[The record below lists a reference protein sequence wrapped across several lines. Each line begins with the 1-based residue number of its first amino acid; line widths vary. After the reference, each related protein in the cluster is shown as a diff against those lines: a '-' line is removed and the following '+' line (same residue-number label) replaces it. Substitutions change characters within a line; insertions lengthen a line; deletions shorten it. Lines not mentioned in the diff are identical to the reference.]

1 MPLGILLEVGRFLLK
16 RTTQPSS
23 LAGLTGL
30 LAVFFSQE
38 QADFISENVQNVII
52 GVTGLIAIFKSDRSD
67 D

>member
-1 MPLGILLEVGRFLLK
+1 MPLGIFLGVGRFLLK

-38 QADFISENVQNVII
+38 QASFISENVQNVII
-52 GVTGLIAIFKSDRSD
+52 GLTGLIAIFKSDKSD

>member
-38 QADFISENVQNVII
+38 QANFISENVQNVII
-52 GVTGLIAIFKSDRSD
+52 GVTGLIAIFKSDKSD

>member
-1 MPLGILLEVGRFLLK
+1 MPLSFILEIGRFLLK

-38 QADFISENVQNVII
+38 QANFISENVQNVII
-52 GVTGLIAIFKSDRSD
+52 GVTGLIAIFKSDKSD

>member
-1 MPLGILLEVGRFLLK
+1 MPLGILVEVGRFLLK

-38 QADFISENVQNVII
+38 QANFISENVQNVII